1 MALDEY
7 TRKIAELESRLAR
20 YEEHGSSTS
29 SIANEATSPEPQA
42 SAFAPSP
49 RSVEPTLDSPLIDT
63 NVAPLHPTQSQPSTP
78 NSAALPQ
85 FSTPRDLQ
93 ASTQIPHPTP
103 RPTGPYTISTIAA
116 ESSLSSSNEFGRKVQ
131 EVLAKSRSTRSGES
145 LTTPSPQ
152 YSHPSSLTATT
163 TVGTP
168 PQLPTEEE
176 AFRLLEAVSLFI
188 GQTQSHY
195 DSREISD
202 RVGLLYEN
210 SNDPVPTH
218 ELWYLQVLLI
228 FAVGKVFA
236 AEFDRGQ
243 RLPGTGLFEFVHQNF
258 PSLSVLYTAGRMGV
272 EINALMAMYLQMTNR
287 KEEAYLYI
295 SSALRLAVL
304 HGYHQEN
311 SGQKLLRSER
321 AQINR
326 LWWTI
331 YMQERRLAAATG
343 TPSGINDDAIDLP
356 LPSDASGFPPAA
368 ATRTN
373 IKIAR
378 VTGQVITILYGTKFK
393 KQEDFVSNAQQIIK
407 SLFDISTEIPS
418 EQSLHPAGG
427 SSSLALRTA
436 ASLHLMLYQATLL
449 TIRPLMF
456 HITQLIL
463 GGHQPTSA
471 ELTCG
476 TLGKLSKTCSEAAR
490 RLLKVI
496 IALNKRNLV
505 ALFGFFDCDAIF
517 SAAFIMLLTKI
528 FDSACDPDQRI
539 DPVPGLQEAMDM
551 LQYLADRG
559 NAFARQRFQEVQ
571 SVWSHL
577 STILQVPDTLDS
589 GAAQVNPTSTAEPN
603 SQENQHHIPSA
614 SPVTGAQGDE
624 EGLAQSEGNL
634 PANGYPWDALMWNNI
649 PDMWVHPMDST
660 SEGYSMGNLVADLPL
675 EDSFDQYQSLLNDP
689 DWVLTGQ
696 DVGDFAE
703 LRRHV
708 LRLNP

>member
-1 MALDEY
+1 MSTVGRRRGNPQKQSSKGTVVIACHTCRLKKVKCSGTVPCQY
-7 TRKIAELESRLAR
+7 CSKRGLSCSISPHGPRRVYSVTKIAELESRLAR

-331 YMQERRLAAATG
+331 YMQER
-343 TPSGINDDAIDLP
+343 P
-356 LPSDASGFPPAA
+356 
-368 ATRTN
+368 
-373 IKIAR
+373 
-378 VTGQVITILYGTKFK
+378 VLYGTKFK

-505 ALFGFFDCDAIF
+505 
-517 SAAFIMLLTKI
+517 
-528 FDSACDPDQRI
+528 
-539 DPVPGLQEAMDM
+539 
-551 LQYLADRG
+551 DRG